1 MLSILR
7 NATTAAMCYAH
18 QPTSLYTFSVYVGL
32 IDEIQQ
38 HLRASKTRT
47 VKRQDRDDCPGNRC
61 SCRLSDDHG
70 RLYRLSTCTSSL
82 CPCATLCFRALLERG
97 TRLLRGSG
105 RCGLERRSIYRHD
118 PRPSRRH
125 RIDRKSAHAGR
136 RQRAGSVQQGR
147 CHDSGSS
154 IDETGL
160 TIIRCAN
167 GTVIAA
173 SMLCAQPK
181 SRQIHQR
188 FPMPVSPPQRL
199 RHFPVLFCDG
209 VPSRAGDVPSIKSA
223 QIRFPW
229 RRHSAPAQ
237 PRCRT

>member
-147 CHDSGSS
+147 CHDPGSS

-160 TIIRCAN
+160 TILRCAN

-188 FPMPVSPPQRL
+188 FPVSC
-199 RHFPVLFCDG
+199 FPALTAAAFLDAVL
-209 VPSRAGDVPSIKSA
+209 
-223 QIRFPW
+223 
-229 RRHSAPAQ
+229 
-237 PRCRT
+237 PRCFQAEQTTCRLSSPRRCAFHGFAV